1 MEQRSKKV
9 YFRYSIAVIW
19 TTMIVAVCMVSATMV
34 QIPGVDSMVGFDK
47 LGHFGLYLIA
57 AVLWMNAFF
66 QHLPYGYA
74 QMITLLG
81 LITIGVIVELM
92 QAGLTTDRHFE
103 YYDILANAVGC
114 SAGVIIHPQLL
125 RKGLFS

>member
-1 MEQRSKKV
+1 M
-9 YFRYSIAVIW
+9 A
-19 TTMIVAVCMVSATMV
+19 CMVSASMV
-34 QIPGVDSMVGFDK
+34 QIPGVDSIVGFDK
-47 LGHFGLYLIA
+47 LGHFGLYLMA
-57 AVLWMNAFF
+57 AVLWMNALY

-74 QMITLLG
+74 QMGTLLG
-81 LITIGVIVELM
+81 LIAIGIIVEFM

-103 YYDILANAVGC
+103 YYDILANAVGS

>member
-1 MEQRSKKV
+1 
-9 YFRYSIAVIW
+9 
-19 TTMIVAVCMVSATMV
+19 MIVVACMVSASMV

-57 AVLWMNAFF
+57 AVLWINALF

-74 QMITLLG
+74 QLTAFFG
-81 LITIGVIVELM
+81 LITIGIIVEFM

-103 YYDILANAVGC
+103 YYDILANVLGC
-114 SAGVIIHPQLL
+114 VAGVSIHPQLIKK
-125 RKGLFS
+125 RLFS